1 MIREWRDFLDDMLG
15 HALQGLAFVQDMP
28 WEVYNSDIKTQ
39 YATAR
44 AIEIIGEAARHIPQ
58 HVQQEFPAIPWRQI
72 IGMRNILAHNY
83 DGADPRILYDTAQR
97 FLPELIANLRA
108 IIESLDVSDQ

>member
-1 MIREWRDFLDDMLG
+1 LIREWRDFLDDMLE

-28 WEVYNSDIKTQ
+28 WETYSSDIKTQ

-58 HVQQEFPAIPWRQI
+58 QLQQEFPAIPWRRI

-83 DGADPRILYDTAQR
+83 DGADPRIIYDTAR
-97 FLPELIANLRA
+97 LFLPELITNLRA
-108 IIESLDVSDQ
+108 ITQNLDAPD